1 MSRIGK
7 KPVPI
12 PQNVQV
18 EIREGNYVIVK
29 GPLGQLE
36 KTFHPLITVKKVDN
50 QVVVE
55 RTNDEKFTKAL
66 HGLTRALIN
75 NMVIG
80 VTQGFEKRLELQ
92 GTGYRARVQ
101 GNKLVL
107 EVGFSHPVELEIPT
121 GLSVNVQDNT
131 KISIKGIDKELVGQ
145 FAAIVRSIRPVEP
158 YKGKG
163 IRYEGEKIRQ
173 KAGKAGKK

>member
-1 MSRIGK
+1 MSRIGR
-7 KPVPI
+7 KPIPI

-18 EIREGNYVIVK
+18 EISEGNFVKVK
-29 GPLGQLE
+29 GPLGELE
-36 KTFHPLITVKKVDN
+36 RTFHPLVSVKKVDG
-50 QVVVE
+50 QIVVE
-55 RTNDEKFTKAL
+55 RANDEKFTKAL

-75 NMVIG
+75 NMVLG

-107 EVGFSHPVELEIPT
+107 ELGFSHPVELDIPT
-121 GLSVNVQDNT
+121 GLTVTVQDNT
-131 KISIKGIDKELVGQ
+131 KISVKGIDKELVGQ
-145 FAAIVRSIRPVEP
+145 FSAIIRRIRPADP

-163 IRYEGEKIRQ
+163 VRYEGEKIRQ

>member
-18 EIREGNYVIVK
+18 EIRDGNYVLIK
-29 GPLGQLE
+29 GPLGQIE
-36 KTFHPLITVKKVDN
+36 KSFHPLVTVKKVDN
-50 QVVVE
+50 QIVVE
-55 RTNDEKFTKAL
+55 RANDEKFAKSL

-101 GNKLVL
+101 GNKLIL
-107 EVGFSHPVELEIPT
+107 EVGFSHPVELAIPT
-121 GLSVNVQDNT
+121 GLSVTVQDNT
-131 KISIKGIDKELVGQ
+131 KISVKGIDKELVGQ
-145 FAAIVRSIRPVEP
+145 FAAIIRRVRPAEP

-163 IRYEGEKIRQ
+163 VRYEGEKIRQ

>member
-18 EIREGNYVIVK
+18 EIKDGNYVIVR
-29 GPLGQLE
+29 GPLGQIE
-36 KTFHPLITVKKVDN
+36 KSFHPLVTVKKVDN
-50 QVVVE
+50 QVIVE
-55 RTNDEKFTKAL
+55 RANDEKFTKSL

-121 GLSVNVQDNT
+121 GLSVTVQDNT

-145 FAAIVRSIRPVEP
+145 FAAIVRSIRPAEP

>member
-80 VTQGFEKRLELQ
+80 VTQGFKKRLELQ

>member
-18 EIREGNYVIVK
+18 EIKDGNCVLVK

-36 KTFHPLITVKKVDN
+36 KTFSPLLTIKKVDN
-50 QVVVE
+50 QIVVE
-55 RTNDEKFTKAL
+55 RPNDEKFVKAL

-75 NMVIG
+75 NMVLG

-101 GNKLVL
+101 GNKLIL

-121 GLSVNVQDNT
+121 GLTVTVQDNT
-131 KISIKGIDKELVGQ
+131 KISVKWIDKELVGQ
-145 FAAIVRSIRPVEP
+145 FAAIVRSVRPAEP

>member
-7 KPVPI
+7 KPIPV

-18 EIREGNYVIVK
+18 DIMEGNVVKVK
-29 GPLGQLE
+29 GPLGELE
-36 KTFHPLITVKKVDN
+36 RVFYPSLSIKKVDN
-50 QVVVE
+50 QIIVE
-55 RTNDEKFTKAL
+55 RPNDEKFMKSI
-66 HGLTRALIN
+66 HGTTRALIN
-75 NMVIG
+75 NMVLG

-101 GNKLVL
+101 GNKLFL
-107 EVGFSHPVELEIPT
+107 EVGFSRPIELEIPT
-121 GLSVNVQDNT
+121 GLSVAVQDNT
-131 KISIKGIDKELVGQ
+131 KISIKGTDKELVGKL
-145 FAAIVRSIRPVEP
+145 ADTVRKVRPVEP

-163 IRYEGEKIRQ
+163 IRYEGEKVRQ